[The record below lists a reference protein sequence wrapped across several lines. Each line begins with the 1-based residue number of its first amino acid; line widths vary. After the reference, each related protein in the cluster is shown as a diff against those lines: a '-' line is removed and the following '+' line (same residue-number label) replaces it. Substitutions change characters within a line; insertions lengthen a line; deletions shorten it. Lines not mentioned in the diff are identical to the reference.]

1 MKRGFLAL
9 LILGTAC
16 ASPIGRAHRGYVERA
31 LFTTAVENHEPQDK
45 VSMLANSHRKIY
57 YFTELRGMAGQTV
70 THRWKY
76 DGKVVAKVHFKVKG
90 MRWRV
95 QSSKRLEPHLLG
107 VWSASVVDASGRTLS
122 TTTFSY
128 APAAKA
134 KIRRKSK
141 SSVPAAPATEESMFE
156 RGARGARSLL
166 DKVFG
171 DD

>member
-1 MKRGFLAL
+1 MKRGLLAL

-16 ASPIGRAHRGYVERA
+16 ATPIARTHRGYVERA
-31 LFTTAVENHEPQDK
+31 LFTTAVENHEPRDK
-45 VSMLANSHRKIY
+45 VTVLSNSHRKIY

-76 DGKVVAKVHFKVKG
+76 DGKVVAKVRFKVRG
-90 MRWRV
+90 VRWRV

-107 VWSASVVDASGRTLS
+107 TWSASVVDASGRTLS
-122 TTTFSY
+122 SSTFSY
-128 APAAKA
+128 AQAAKA
-134 KIRRKSK
+134 GRKSK
-141 SSVPAAPATEESMFE
+141 GYVPAAPAREGSIFE
-156 RGARGARSLL
+156 RGARGARSLF